1 MRVCIC
7 VGERT
12 TTPYR
17 FADLG
22 INVYSIEELCVCIQ
36 ENAYL
41 LDDSL
46 VNDRLVEWIDH
57 ECELHDLARVLNSMI
72 YKKDALVRV
81 CTMILDYTGL
91 FEERTVLDIESVLRQ
106 GAGMS
111 NIERRK
117 GQIDYLV
124 QKKKLSPAI
133 KSYDR
138 LLNLWKEQEQKGE
151 PLPPVTCLA
160 AIWHNKGVA
169 FAGLI
174 TYDKAADCFLKAYQ
188 IENREDF
195 YRDYLAAK
203 RMELSEEQYVSFV
216 ADNMEWYDATL
227 ELEHEM
233 DQVLSEWEQRPEYLR
248 LYHRKETRGEGD
260 PADFYRENQ
269 EITWLLKNSYRGCV
283 LD

>member
-7 VGERT
+7 VGERA

-17 FADLG
+17 FSDLG
-22 INVYSIEELCVCIQ
+22 INVYSIEELCVCIR

-46 VNDRLVEWIDH
+46 ANDKLVEWIDH
-57 ECELHDLARVLNSMI
+57 ACGLHDLARVLNSMV

-91 FEERTVLDIESVLRQ
+91 FEERTVLDIEAVLKQ

-117 GQIDYLV
+117 NQIDYLV
-124 QKKKLSPAI
+124 SKKRLAPAI

-138 LLNLWKEQEQKGE
+138 LLSLWKEQEQKGE
-151 PLPPVTCLA
+151 LMPPIECLA

-169 FAGLI
+169 LAGLM
-174 TYDKAADCFLKAYQ
+174 TYEKAAECFLKAYE
-188 IENREDF
+188 IHNREDY

-203 RMELSEEQYVSFV
+203 RMELTEEQYVSFV
-216 ADNMEWYDATL
+216 ADNMEGYEATL

-233 DQVLSEWEQRPEYLR
+233 DQILSEWELRPEYLR
-248 LYHRKETRGEGD
+248 LYNRRESRAETD
-260 PADFYRENQ
+260 PDAYLEENL
-269 EITWLLKNSYRGCV
+269 EITRILKDSYRGCV
-283 LD
+283 MD

>member
-7 VGERT
+7 VGERA

-17 FADLG
+17 FSDLG
-22 INVYSIEELCVCIQ
+22 INVYCIEELCVCIK

-46 VNDRLVEWIDH
+46 ANDKLVEWIDH
-57 ECELHDLARVLNSMI
+57 ACGLHDLARVLNSMI

-91 FEERTVLDIESVLRQ
+91 YEERTVLDIEAVLKQ

-117 GQIDYLV
+117 SQIDYLV
-124 QKKKLSPAI
+124 SKKKLAPAI

-138 LLNLWKEQEQKGE
+138 LLALWKEQEQKGE
-151 PLPPVTCLA
+151 LMPPTECLA

-169 FAGLI
+169 LAGLM
-174 TYDKAADCFLKAYQ
+174 TYDKAAECFQKAYEIDERQ
-188 IENREDF
+188 DY

-203 RMELSEEQYVSFV
+203 RMELTEEQYVSFV
-216 ADNMEWYDATL
+216 ADNMEGYDTTL

-233 DQVLSEWEQRPEYLR
+233 DQILNEWEQRPEYLR
-248 LYHRKETRGEGD
+248 LYNRREMRGETD
-260 PADFYRENQ
+260 PNAYVEENL
-269 EITWLLKNSYRGCV
+269 EIIRILKDSYRGCV
-283 LD
+283 MD

>member
-81 CTMILDYTGL
+81 G
-91 FEERTVLDIESVLRQ
+91 
-106 GAGMS
+106 G
-111 NIERRK
+111 
-117 GQIDYLV
+117 
-124 QKKKLSPAI
+124 P
-133 KSYDR
+133 
-138 LLNLWKEQEQKGE
+138 
-151 PLPPVTCLA
+151 
-160 AIWHNKGVA
+160 
-169 FAGLI
+169 
-174 TYDKAADCFLKAYQ
+174 
-188 IENREDF
+188 
-195 YRDYLAAK
+195 
-203 RMELSEEQYVSFV
+203 ELS
-216 ADNMEWYDATL
+216 AKL
-227 ELEHEM
+227 
-233 DQVLSEWEQRPEYLR
+233 LR
-248 LYHRKETRGEGD
+248 LCVEKKDVRGSTGVIHYD
-260 PADFYRENQ
+260 NGRLGFTPAPH
-269 EITWLLKNSYRGCV
+269 
-283 LD
+283 